1 MLIEQDLHD
10 AAQVGEKATLSN
22 STAGSLPLLNLNAG
36 RAAVLAYFENTW
48 ALTEQLFSSL
58 ASDEAYYARP

>member
-36 RAAVLAYFENTW
+36 RAVVLAFFGT
-48 ALTEQLFSSL
+48 
-58 ASDEAYYARP
+58 P